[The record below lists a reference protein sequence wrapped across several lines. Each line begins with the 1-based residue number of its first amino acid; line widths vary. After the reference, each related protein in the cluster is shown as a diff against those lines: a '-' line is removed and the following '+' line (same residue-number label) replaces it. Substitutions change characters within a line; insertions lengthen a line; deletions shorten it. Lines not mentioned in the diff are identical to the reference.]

1 MDKYANQVGMYINKL
16 LVKVGAYSLVS
27 QHPIFIGYLIMV
39 ILALF
44 IINIIASGRRRYG
57 SPKSS
62 R

>member
-1 MDKYANQVGMYINKL
+1 MDKYANQVGMFINKL

-27 QHPIFIGYLIMV
+27 QHPIFIGYLTMV

-44 IINIIASGRRRYG
+44 IINIFSSGRRKYG
-57 SPKSS
+57 NSKSI